1 MFTHQAYG
9 MGVAS
14 FLPLPELLPGV
25 GLQDVVVRRASSKQ
39 TPQDGFEAPK
49 RDNTAR
55 EAVNH
60 WDGVGTFV
68 IRDGKEVLINPAP
81 DAQDSLVRS
90 FLLGPVLAVLLR
102 QRGFLVLHASAV
114 MADGQALLFVG
125 GSGWGKSTLAAAL
138 CEQGYRLLADDVT
151 AINLNT
157 PHPTVIPGYPQI
169 KLWPDSA
176 RAVGQDPELLSRLH
190 PLSDKR
196 VFRALSQF
204 CDHPVPLGK
213 AFVLAEGSELKI
225 EDLAPQSA
233 LVELVRHSARI
244 RELPPDSMP
253 AHLQQCATLVNSVPL
268 SRLTVPRSFAALS
281 TIARTLLSEALH
293 AAA

>member
-1 MFTHQAYG
+1 
-9 MGVAS
+9 MGIAS

-25 GLQDVVVRRASSKQ
+25 GVQNVVVRRASSKQ
-39 TPQDGFEAPK
+39 APQDGFEAPK
-49 RDNTAR
+49 RDNPAR

-114 MADGQALLFVG
+114 AVDTHVILFMG

-138 CEQGYRLLADDVT
+138 CQNGYRLLSDDVT
-151 AINLNT
+151 AIDMT
-157 PHPTVIPGYPQI
+157 AHHPTVIPGYPQV

-176 RAVGQDPELLSRLH
+176 KAIGQDPELLPRLY
-190 PLSDKR
+190 SGSEKR
-196 VFRALSQF
+196 VCRTLPGFCHEPLPLARAYVLS
-204 CDHPVPLGK
+204 
-213 AFVLAEGSELKI
+213 EGSSLQITEL
-225 EDLAPQSA
+225 EPQAA
-233 LVELVRHSARI
+233 LIELVRHSSRV
-244 RELPPDSMP
+244 RQLPSEVAP
-253 AHLQQCATLVNSVPL
+253 AHLQQCAKLVNSVPL
-268 SRLTVPRSFAALS
+268 SRLTVPRSFSLLS
-281 TIARTLLSEALH
+281 TVASILAEEALH
-293 AAA
+293 PAA